1 MKVME
6 LARELMASG
15 WPSRKMA
22 ILGARYYL
30 GVDNGEQ
37 LLAALRFNFE
47 AYEFIVKMR

>member
-30 GVDNGEQ
+30 GIDDREQ
-37 LLAALRFNFE
+37 LLATLRFNFE
-47 AYEFIVKMR
+47 AYEFIVNSR

>member
-1 MKVME
+1 MTVMQ

-30 GVDNGEQ
+30 GIDNGEQ
-37 LLAALRFNFE
+37 LLAALRYDFE
-47 AYEFIVKMR
+47 KYNFIVTSR